1 LLNQMVR
8 YPVRLAL
15 PLLILT
21 VAAPSLAQAQEPAAP
36 AAQREHVVRRGDT
49 LWDLARA
56 YLQNP
61 FLWPLIYEA
70 NRNVVENPHWIYPL
84 ERLIIPP
91 VLPRAA
97 AEPAGQPVEQD
108 QRIVIPPSEPDPESM
123 VETDPTVVGVI
134 DMRRPVVTSAEYRSA
149 PWLSGRAAAD
159 VTGRISALADPASAG
174 DRLPSA
180 LHPNDRVHIE
190 ATVQPGDSLLV
201 VRHGRRV
208 AEVGE
213 LVQPVG
219 VLLVESVSGGVGN
232 ARMVR
237 QFGDAR
243 VGDLVMPLAAVPE
256 IGMGQ
261 AEPVE
266 VGPQGH
272 LLQFVAAHS
281 LYGTTDVGFI
291 SLGRASG
298 IGIGDEFGVY
308 VATDAGGAPTE
319 IGTLRVIRVDE
330 RSATVRVLGARST
343 ALRDGLP
350 VRMTRRMP

>member
-1 LLNQMVR
+1 MLNQMVR

-21 VAAPSLAQAQEPAAP
+21 VAHPSLVQAQEPVAP
-36 AAQREHVVRRGDT
+36 ATQREHVVRRGDT
-49 LWDLARA
+49 LWDIARA

-70 NRNVVENPHWIYPL
+70 NRNVVENPHWIYPA
-84 ERLIIPP
+84 ERLIIPAA
-91 VLPRAA
+91 LQRPRAELA
-97 AEPAGQPVEQD
+97 GEPIEED

-123 VETDPTVVGVI
+123 VEMDPTVVGVI
-134 DMRRPVVTSAEYRSA
+134 DMRRAVVTSAEYRSA
-149 PWLSGRAAAD
+149 PWLSRMAAD
-159 VTGRISALADPASAG
+159 VTGRISALVDPAAAG

-180 LHPNDRVHIE
+180 LHPNDRVHVE
-190 ATVQPGDSLLV
+190 ASVQPGDSLLV
-201 VRHGRRV
+201 IRQGGRIG
-208 AEVGE
+208 EVGD
-213 LVQPVG
+213 LIQPVG
-219 VLLVESVSGGVGN
+219 VLLVESVNGGVGN
-232 ARMVR
+232 ARLVR

-256 IGMGQ
+256 IGMGR

-266 VGPQGH
+266 AGPQGH

-281 LYGTTDVGFI
+281 LYGTTDIGFI

-330 RSATVRVLGARST
+330 RSATVRVLAASST
-343 ALRDGLP
+343 SLRDGLP